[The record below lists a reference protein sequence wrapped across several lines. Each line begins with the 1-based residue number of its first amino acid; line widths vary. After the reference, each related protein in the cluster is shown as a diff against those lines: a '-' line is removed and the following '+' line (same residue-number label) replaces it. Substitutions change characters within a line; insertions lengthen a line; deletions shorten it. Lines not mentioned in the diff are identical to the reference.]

1 MLFCKGIIRYIGEE
15 MSLLFVILVILIV
28 CLFILIFFLFMKGKK
43 GNNIHRL
50 PFLIQANYRK
60 ITSDEYQ
67 IICDYLKYTNS
78 EQILIK
84 TKEAT
89 VKKLFDFPKRNAWVS
104 SGCNAVTRFS
114 IINDQANLW
123 RYFIDSKEVHLPR
136 QLEPYLTTQNV
147 MDVVD
152 TDTLPLVI
160 SVNNHFLGD
169 FKQNFKEL
177 NLTKEITFS
186 PINSLIQESGHQ
198 LVKFIKVRKETLEE
212 YKLNRSFS
220 LWGGG
225 VICVGLILCV
235 LSLYVIAIIFPWLM
249 LFGGLT
255 FVIGVYLLYRPYIFR
270 KRYQQDIRCVVGKP
284 KRWGLFGE
292 FEKGKKHNIT
302 LAGIDLIYPS
312 HWEPFLE
319 YEIDQA
325 INIDM
330 YANGYVVRQGRY
342 LSLHEESRRYPYKRY
357 GKNLMVMI
365 TSFLLML
372 FLHFYEPVHL
382 PARLVF
388 HWLNGETYRQT
399 TNYAEL
405 EVMPLQ
411 IGDYIE
417 VKGVGMCYV
426 PIDFVEKEHR
436 FDFLPF
442 HCSGI
447 YWNNISSS
455 PIPES
460 DIVEKVF
467 SLSATV
473 KKQLYFN
480 HLDHRINPQLRHE
493 IMKSGMNLLDNFA
506 DIILKTNSLCPL
518 KNECVRL
525 KSALVNLSDAHEWSV
540 LVTRAK
546 SGKLVGTNVIL
557 RPGGAET
564 LEKLVNETTSFYI
577 NREIEKAAALLNTPP
592 PRGVLLIS
600 DEGKPFVDLVS
611 FHSPIVDSYS
621 PLQKW
626 QELQKLSDI
635 LMHTPF
641 EAEGIITQLFVD
653 AKGTRHIVLHSKP
666 SSMVLLR
673 YISAF
678 LLSLV
683 LIGTFIL
690 NLILVITRKRINKW
704 RLKSIQQYYEHC
716 FNIVSSSDPKKKI

>member
-1 MLFCKGIIRYIGEE
+1 
-15 MSLLFVILVILIV
+15 MSLPFVILVILII

-43 GNNIHRL
+43 GNGINRL

-89 VKKLFDFPKRNAWVS
+89 IRKLFDFPKRNAWVS
-104 SGCNAVTRFS
+104 TGCNAITRFS
-114 IINDQANLW
+114 LINDQDNLW
-123 RYFIDSKEVHLPR
+123 RYFIDSKEVHLPL

-169 FKQNFKEL
+169 FKQNFKEFH
-177 NLTKEITFS
+177 LTKEITF
-186 PINSLIQESGHQ
+186 PPVNAIIQESGQQ

-212 YKLNRSFS
+212 YKFNRSFS

-225 VICVGLILCV
+225 VICVGLIVCA
-235 LSLYVIAIIFPWLM
+235 LSLFAITIFFPWLM

-255 FVIGVYLLYRPYIFR
+255 FIIGVYLLYRPYIFR

-292 FEKGKKHNIT
+292 FDKGKKHNIS

-342 LSLHEESRRYPYKRY
+342 LSLHEEARRYPYKRY
-357 GKNLMVMI
+357 GKNLMLVI
-365 TSFLLML
+365 TSFFLML
-372 FLHFYEPVHL
+372 LLHFYEPVHL
-382 PARLVF
+382 PARLIF
-388 HWLNGETYRQT
+388 HWLNGENYLQT

-411 IGDYIE
+411 IGDYIA

-426 PIDFVEKEHR
+426 PIDFIEKGNR

-442 HCSGI
+442 DCSGI
-447 YWNNISSS
+447 YWNNINPS

-467 SLSATV
+467 SLSTTV
-473 KKQLYFN
+473 KQQLYFN
-480 HLDHRINPQLRHE
+480 NLDRKVNQQLRRE

-518 KNECVRL
+518 NNECFRL
-525 KSALVNLSDAHEWSV
+525 KSALVNLSDTYEWSV

-546 SGKLVGTNVIL
+546 NGKLAGTNVIL

-577 NREIEKAAALLNTPP
+577 NREIEKAAALLNRPP
-592 PRGVLLIS
+592 TRGVLLIS

-611 FHSPIVDSYS
+611 FHSPVVDSYS

-641 EAEGIITQLFVD
+641 EAEGIITKLFVD
-653 AKGTRHIVLHSKP
+653 AKGTRHIILHSKP
-666 SSMVLLR
+666 SSMLLLR

-678 LLSLV
+678 LLNLV
-683 LIGTFIL
+683 LMATFIF

-704 RLKSIQQYYEHC
+704 RLKSIRQYYEHC
-716 FNIVSSSDPKKKI
+716 FNIVSSTDQQKNI